1 MSNDDADA
9 AAEAIRSC
17 RRWTDVSIG
26 DDAGLVAV
34 EQDVRGVVAGRDVAT
49 ILEGMGR
56 AVEQDAESAGPN
68 VGLMGTLY
76 VLNRLL
82 FDVPEW
88 VPAGQPRF
96 AAFTGIPQR
105 DGELGELWPWAPAG
119 KDALRLRGHFR
130 GYVGEAYQALRE
142 AEAFQRR
149 YGQRHA
155 G

>member
-1 MSNDDADA
+1 MSNDDATAVAD
-9 AAEAIRSC
+9 AIRTC
-17 RRWTDVSIG
+17 RRWTDVNVG
-26 DDAGLVAV
+26 NDAGLVAV
-34 EQDVRGVVAGRDVAT
+34 EDDVRGMIAGRDVAT
-49 ILEGMGR
+49 VLAGIGRTVAQEG
-56 AVEQDAESAGPN
+56 DSAGLD

-88 VPAGQPRF
+88 VPGGQPRF

-105 DGELGELWPWAPAG
+105 DGEVNELWPWAPAG
-119 KDALRLRGHFR
+119 KGAIHLRGHFR

-142 AEAFQRR
+142 AEAFQRS
-149 YGQRHA
+149 YGQRPA

>member
-1 MSNDDADA
+1 MSDDAA
-9 AAEAIRSC
+9 SVVAEAIRTC
-17 RRWTDVSIG
+17 RRWTDVKLD

-34 EQDVRGVVAGRDVAT
+34 EHDVRGIVAGRKVTTVLA
-49 ILEGMGR
+49 GMGR
-56 AVEQDAESAGPN
+56 AVEQESEAAGPS

-88 VPAGQPRF
+88 VPGGQPRF

-105 DGELGELWPWAPAG
+105 DGEVGELWPWAPAG
-119 KDALRLRGHFR
+119 NGGLQLRGHFR
-130 GYVGEAYQALRE
+130 GYVGEGYQALRE

-149 YGQRHA
+149 YGPRPV